1 MEGLVLKSRS
11 VEKRFKTKLLFLLL
25 LILLFSL
32 VVVLRL
38 VHINLS
44 SEEVIRKVIEKYGD
58 VRIIKVPTYR
68 GSILTEDGKTL
79 AFSYPVGYVYAYK
92 MHLFKDEDKK
102 KKFIEGLSHLS
113 GVPGKVIRR
122 RLERATDFREVLTI
136 PAEKVREVRKLIA
149 EIDYDE
155 KLKRTTEPYLSS
167 HVGVGEKY
175 LRYYPHR
182 RFASNLI
189 GFVRKDGVG
198 GGGLESQYNT
208 YLSSSGG
215 FAKYIV
221 YRDKGFLFVEPGS
234 EQQFEARDLRLSL
247 NFRLQATVEEIKRE
261 IVRRWRPQRVVIIV
275 MESDT
280 GKIRAYTTYPD
291 FDPNRYT
298 RFYPDGTRNLGV
310 TDLFEP
316 GSTFKP
322 FLIAYALEKGLISP
336 TTPIRID
343 YGRMK
348 VHRKILRDPVEYLRK
363 RKYITP
369 EELLVYSSNVGAVK
383 VGMRLTPEDFRN
395 LLRLF
400 YLNSPPRVLE
410 GETAPYIPDFR
421 NEVNRAYASIGQGVG
436 FHALHLLASFNALV
450 TGKWVRPSVLA
461 GEETQ
466 EKDLPLSPRT
476 VRWLRK
482 TLIKVVE
489 EGTGRRARTELFYV
503 GGKTGTAQ
511 KYDKRLRRYSR
522 SKLTTYFIGFFPE
535 KPKFTAIIIVDEPKG
550 KNVYGGTV
558 AAPYFKKLV
567 ERTAVIYGLSPDK
580 K

>member
-1 MEGLVLKSRS
+1 VEGLVLKSRS
-11 VEKRFKTKLLFLLL
+11 SEKRFKSKLLFFLF
-25 LILLFSL
+25 LILFFSS
-32 VVVLRL
+32 VVFLRL
-38 VHINLS
+38 LYVNFS
-44 SEEVIRKVIEKYGD
+44 SEEVIKKVIEKYGD
-58 VRIIKVPTYR
+58 VKIIKVPTYR
-68 GSILTEDGKTL
+68 GSILTEEGKTL
-79 AFSYPVGYVYAYK
+79 AFSYPIGYVYAYK
-92 MHLFKDEDKK
+92 FHLFNDERKK
-102 KKFIEGLSHLS
+102 KELIKGLSEISGLS
-113 GVPGKVIRR
+113 ERVIKR
-122 RLERATDFREVLTI
+122 RLERVKDFGEVITI
-136 PAEKVREVRKLIA
+136 PIEKVREVRKLIS

-155 KLKRTTEPYLSS
+155 KEKRNTEPFISS
-167 HVGVGEKY
+167 HIGVGEKY
-175 LRYYPHR
+175 LRYYPHK

-198 GGGLESQYNT
+198 GGGLESQYNR

-215 FAKYIV
+215 FAKYII

-234 EQQFEARDLRLSL
+234 EQQFEAKDLKLSL

-261 IVRRWRPQRVVIIV
+261 IVRKWKPKRVVIIV
-275 MESDT
+275 MESNT
-280 GKIRAYTTYPD
+280 GKIRAYTTWPD

-310 TDLFEP
+310 TDIFEP

-343 YGRMK
+343 YGRIK
-348 VHRKILRDPVEYLRK
+348 VHRKVLRDPVEYLRK

-369 EELLVYSSNVGAVK
+369 EELLVYSSNVGAVR
-383 VGMRLTPEDFRN
+383 VGMRLSPEDFRE
-395 LLRLF
+395 LLQLF
-400 YLNSPPRVLE
+400 RLNSPPRILE
-410 GETAPYIPDFR
+410 GETAPYIPNFR

-436 FHALHLLASFNALV
+436 FHALHLLTSFNALI
-450 TGKWVRPSVLA
+450 TGKWVKPSVLA
-461 GEETQ
+461 EER
-466 EKDLPLSPRT
+466 EEVRELPLSTRT
-476 VRWLRK
+476 VNWVRR
-482 TLIKVVE
+482 TLVKVVE
-489 EGTGRRARTELFYV
+489 EGTGRKAKTELFFV

-511 KYDKRLRRYSR
+511 KYDPRLKRYSR
-522 SKLTTYFIGFFPE
+522 ERLTTYFIGFFPE